1 MPLASELET
10 YPFELKICLH
20 LLARR
25 RTLSNEESA
34 LKGTIPDPE
43 LQRPSRNS
51 EMVESQQ
58 IVDLWRRARER
69 GGAVYLATVVHT
81 VRMHELSLEVHV
93 PEAAGRFSIK
103 RR

>member
-1 MPLASELET
+1 M
-10 YPFELKICLH
+10 
-20 LLARR
+20 
-25 RTLSNEESA
+25 SNEESA

-69 GGAVYLATVVHT
+69 GEAVEGVLRDPGDAHERSKGGAEF
-81 VRMHELSLEVHV
+81 VRVGA
-93 PEAAGRFSIK
+93 EAALFSGEDAERVSCGELGR
-103 RR
+103 